1 MVCVFHIKVN
11 KRGGRFL
18 GMYGTEISS
27 GIYAVN
33 LAVTIVE
40 SLVKVLTAHEC
51 HGRIVKFS
59 KHSVEPEICVF

>member
-11 KRGGRFL
+11 KRSGSFL

-33 LAVTIVE
+33 LAVTIIE
-40 SLVKVLTAHEC
+40 SLVKVLSANEC

-59 KHSVEPEICVF
+59 KHSIEPEICDF